1 MYVIEVSK
9 GNGNSVG
16 LVSEHAKHDEQY
28 WFRIV
33 RYVTLILAVAM
44 VIVFIMAVSV
54 IDKTVKAINLLSV
67 HKDIMY
73 CHILKLR

>member
-1 MYVIEVSK
+1 M
-9 GNGNSVG
+9 
-16 LVSEHAKHDEQY
+16 
-28 WFRIV
+28 
-33 RYVTLILAVAM
+33 TLILAVAM